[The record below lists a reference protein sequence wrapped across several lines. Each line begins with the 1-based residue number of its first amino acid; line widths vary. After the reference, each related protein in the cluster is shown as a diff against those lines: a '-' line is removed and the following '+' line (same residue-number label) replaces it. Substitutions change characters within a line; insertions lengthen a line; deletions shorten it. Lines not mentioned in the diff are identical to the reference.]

1 MDSYVIPEQAQDR
14 IIKALREFRTRPM
27 GLLATIVELEQWM
40 DARPGALDS
49 ILRAMEAEGLIVC
62 APPSGAVKVVSLA
75 RTGD

>member
-14 IIKALREFRTRPM
+14 IVQALREFGM
-27 GLLATIVELEQWM
+27 GPVGSLVTIVELERRM
-40 DARPGALDS
+40 DARPGELDS